1 MGDTAANMEDSLVLL
16 FKNETREQLDRF
28 TEILL
33 ELEQNPDKQGEVINE
48 LFRLAHNI
56 KGSSGMMGLNDL
68 KDTMHLVENLFD
80 GVRKTV
86 FQLDGAKI
94 DTLIQY
100 CDEVLEYIEGGR
112 WDQADQ
118 LSHWKEEFN
127 FQTAPENLPIDR
139 YHNVLILNDSEKQEV
154 ASWQSSGKDVYG
166 VEVQFSLDA
175 AMKSAS
181 ALVFVKY
188 LEKYGSIFKMVP
200 PVQELAAEKFDI
212 FKAVLLVEK
221 TLTPEQEKTIVT
233 YPIND
238 ALETRLRK
246 WVYRPEEAKTDTNTS
261 TNPNT
266 QPEHQEHLAAV
277 FNDRTIRVEAL
288 KIDKLL
294 NNVGDLLNIKA
305 NLVQLTQLGYQG
317 PDTWNQLTKTVQKL
331 EQVTTY
337 FQEDIIDLRMVP
349 VRQLF
354 SRFPKIIRDVAK
366 KSGKLVELT
375 VFGEE
380 TEIDKQMAE
389 YLVDPL
395 THIIRNAVD
404 HGLESKEQR
413 LAMGKPEVGR
423 VKIGAYQ
430 DGDYIV
436 ISVSDDGRG
445 LNIEKIKEKAIK
457 NGLIKTNDKISDEE
471 AYKLIFAPGFST
483 ADTIS
488 DISGRGVGLDVVLNS
503 INSLKGDVEVDTRL
517 NQGTTF
523 NLKVPLTLAIIQ
535 ALLVKAGHQPF
546 GIPSGDVLESL
557 MIEKDQIH
565 SVADQKV
572 FTLRQEAFPVVDL
585 RELFGF
591 ENSLDGE
598 EVPLVVFKSG
608 RGKMGLIVDELIGQ
622 EEIVIKQINPALPNN
637 PMFSGAAILG
647 GGEIALIINIHN
659 LQTN

>member
-1 MGDTAANMEDSLVLL
+1 MGDTAAKMEESLILL
-16 FKNETREQLDRF
+16 FKNETREQLERF

-86 FQLDGAKI
+86 LRLDEAKI
-94 DTLIQY
+94 DTLLQY
-100 CDEVLEYIEGGR
+100 CDEVVEYIEGGR
-112 WDQADQ
+112 WEQTDRIAR
-118 LSHWKEEFN
+118 WKEEFN
-127 FQTAPENLPIDR
+127 YQTEQKDLPQDR
-139 YHNVLILNDSEKQEV
+139 YHNVLTLNDSEKQEI
-154 ASWQSSGKDVYG
+154 ALWQSSGKDVYG

-188 LEKYGSIFKMVP
+188 LEKYGSIYKMVP
-200 PVQELAAEKFDI
+200 PLEELAAEKFDI

-221 TLTPEQEKTIVT
+221 PLTSEQEKTIIT

-238 ALETRLRK
+238 AIETRLRK
-246 WVYRPEEAKTDTNTS
+246 WVYRPEEAKTMTNNNAPS
-261 TNPNT
+261 
-266 QPEHQEHLAAV
+266 EHQEHLAIAAS
-277 FNDRTIRVEAL
+277 DRTIRVESQ

-294 NNVGDLLNIKA
+294 NNVGELLNIKS
-305 NLVQLTQLGYQG
+305 NLVQLVQLGYQG
-317 PDTWNQLTKTVQKL
+317 QNTWNQLTKTVQML
-331 EQVTTY
+331 EQVTTR
-337 FQEDIIDLRMVP
+337 FQEDVMDLRMVP
-349 VRQLF
+349 VKQLF
-354 SRFPKIIRDVAK
+354 TRFPKIIRDVAK

-380 TEIDKQMAE
+380 TKIDKQMAE
-389 YLVDPL
+389 NLVDPL

-413 LAMGKPEVGR
+413 LAMGKSEVGR

-445 LNIEKIKEKAIK
+445 LDLEKIREKAIK
-457 NGLIKTNDKISDEE
+457 NGLIKANDKISDEE
-471 AYKLIFAPGFST
+471 VYQLIFAPGFST
-483 ADTIS
+483 ADKVS

-503 INSLKGDVEVDTRL
+503 INALKGDIEVDTRL
-517 NQGTTF
+517 HQGTTF

-535 ALLVKAGHQPF
+535 ALLVKAGNQPF
-546 GIPSGDVLESL
+546 VIPSNDVLESL
-557 MIEKDQIH
+557 MIEPDQIH
-565 SVADQKV
+565 SLADQKV
-572 FTLRQEAFPVVDL
+572 FTLRQEAIPIIDL
-585 RELFGF
+585 RDLFGF
-591 ENSLDGE
+591 EKSLDAKE
-598 EVPLVVFKSG
+598 IPLVVFRSG
-608 RGKMGLIVDELIGQ
+608 RGKMGLFVDELIGQ
-622 EEIVIKQINPALPNN
+622 EEIVIKQINPALPDN
-637 PMFSGAAILG
+637 PMIAGAAILG
-647 GGEIALIINIHN
+647 GGEIALIVNIHN
-659 LQTN
+659 LQAN

>member
-1 MGDTAANMEDSLVLL
+1 MGDTAANMEESLILL
-16 FKNETREQLDRF
+16 FKNETREQLERF

-33 ELEQNPDKQGEVINE
+33 ELEQNPEKQGEVINE

-86 FQLDGAKI
+86 LRLDEAKI
-94 DTLIQY
+94 DTLLQY

-112 WDQADQ
+112 WDQADRIAR
-118 LSHWKEEFN
+118 WKEEFN
-127 FQTAPENLPIDR
+127 YQNEQKDLPQDR
-139 YHNVLILNDSEKQEV
+139 FHNVLVLNDSEKQEI
-154 ASWQSSGKDVYG
+154 ALWQSSGKEVYG

-188 LEKYGSIFKMVP
+188 LEKYGSIYKMVP
-200 PVQELAAEKFDI
+200 PLEELAEEKFDI

-221 TLTPEQEKTIVT
+221 PLTSEQEKTITT

-238 ALETRLRK
+238 AIETRLRK
-246 WVYRPEEAKTDTNTS
+246 WVYRPEEAKTNTNTNANNNAPS
-261 TNPNT
+261 
-266 QPEHQEHLAAV
+266 EHQEHLAA
-277 FNDRTIRVEAL
+277 NDRTIRVESQ

-294 NNVGDLLNIKA
+294 NDVGELLNIKS
-305 NLVQLTQLGYQG
+305 NLVQLIQLGYQG
-317 PDTWNQLTKTVQKL
+317 QNTWNQLTQIVQML
-331 EQVTTY
+331 EQVTTR
-337 FQEDIIDLRMVP
+337 FQEDVMDLRMVP
-349 VRQLF
+349 VKQLF
-354 SRFPKIIRDVAK
+354 VRFPKIVRDVAK

-380 TEIDKQMAE
+380 TKIDKQMAE
-389 YLVDPL
+389 NLVDPL
-395 THIIRNAVD
+395 THLIRNAVD

-413 LAMGKPEVGR
+413 LAMGKNEVGR

-445 LNIEKIKEKAIK
+445 LDVEKIREKAIK
-457 NGLIKTNDKISDEE
+457 NGLIKANDKISDEE
-471 AYKLIFAPGFST
+471 VYQLIFAPGFST
-483 ADTIS
+483 AETVS

-503 INSLKGDVEVDTRL
+503 INALKGEIEVDTRL
-517 NQGTTF
+517 HQGTTF

-535 ALLVKAGHQPF
+535 ALLVKAGNQSF
-546 GIPSGDVLESL
+546 VIPSSDVVESL
-557 MIEKDQIH
+557 MIEPDQIH
-565 SVADQKV
+565 SIADQKV
-572 FTLRQEAFPVVDL
+572 FTLRQEALPIIDL
-585 RELFGF
+585 RDLFGF
-591 ENSLDGE
+591 EKSPDVKE
-598 EVPLVVFKSG
+598 TPLVVFRSG
-608 RGKMGLIVDELIGQ
+608 RGKMGLFVDELIGQ
-622 EEIVIKQINPALPNN
+622 EEIVIKQINPALPDN
-637 PMFSGAAILG
+637 PMIAGAAILG